1 MLHFAC
7 TMMFEKGD
15 FMNKL
20 KRLRGESGLSLR
32 ELAQV
37 SGVDQKTISFIE
49 NDKSKAQLTTLAK
62 LAKPL
67 KVELD
72 DLLEFLDTKAAE
84 RGKKGGLANQA
95 ARRAKEQQA
104 ENIQKDDP
112 SSYLTT
118 TGAA

>member
-7 TMMFEKGD
+7 TMFCGKGN

-72 DLLEFLDTKAAE
+72 DLLEFLDTKASE

-104 ENIQKDDP
+104 EDTQKDEP
-112 SSYLTT
+112 SNLLIIA
-118 TGAA
+118 GAA